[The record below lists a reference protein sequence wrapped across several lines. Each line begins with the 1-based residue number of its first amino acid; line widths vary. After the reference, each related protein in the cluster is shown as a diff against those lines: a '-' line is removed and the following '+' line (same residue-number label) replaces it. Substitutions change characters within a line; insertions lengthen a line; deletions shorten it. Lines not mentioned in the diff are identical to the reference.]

1 MQKLAHSIYFYSM
14 KKAAFLSALIL
25 FFCASGSFSSSRL
38 VIHFFGS
45 STCGECAEIKATIL
59 KPLAEEYRDKLDVRL
74 HDLDTD
80 SGFQLAVSMEEKYK
94 VTVSSPQEL
103 FFPDTVLL
111 GDESIM
117 KHGRDLILSY
127 LAHPEKWGGE
137 EIEVDKKKFAETLK
151 HRFQKF
157 TLVQIVLAGLVDGV
171 NPCAIATMIFLIS
184 FMAVQKRSRGEIL
197 AIGLTF
203 SAAVYVTYLLLG
215 LGAFK
220 ALSLL
225 QSYHL
230 IADGVRWFAV
240 IFAGAVAIICFRDAI
255 VYKMTGKA
263 KDIKLQLS
271 PKLKSRIHKVISGNL
286 SQKSLIVGTAVT
298 GFLVTLLEA
307 VCTGQV
313 YLPTIIL
320 MTQAE
325 GLRLTGWLYLI
336 LYNFLFVLP
345 LLIIMIL
352 AYYGL
357 RWEEL
362 SRTTQKNLPLLKT
375 IMGVVLVGLA
385 VFLAVAG

>member
-1 MQKLAHSIYFYSM
+1 M
-14 KKAAFLSALIL
+14 KKAAFVSAIT
-25 FFCASGSFSSSRL
+25 FFLCAGSSFSSSKL

-45 STCGECAEIKATIL
+45 RTCGECAEIKTKIL
-59 KPLAEEYRDKLDVRL
+59 KPLAEKHKDKLDVRL
-74 HDLDTD
+74 HDLDSD
-80 SGFQLAVSMEEKYK
+80 SGFQLSVSMEEKYE
-94 VTVSSPQEL
+94 VTTSSPQEL
-103 FFPDTVLL
+103 YFPDTVLL
-111 GDESIM
+111 GYKSIM
-117 KHGRDLILSY
+117 KHGRNMIVSY
-127 LAHPEKWGGE
+127 LSHPEKWGTGE
-137 EIEVDKKKFAETLK
+137 IAIDKGKFTETLK
-151 HRFQKF
+151 NRFQQF
-157 TLVQIVLAGLVDGV
+157 TFIQIVLAGLVDGV

-184 FMAVQKRSRGEIL
+184 FLAVQKRKRGEIL

-203 SAAVYVTYLLLG
+203 SAAVFVTYLFLG

-220 ALSLL
+220 AISLL
-225 QSYHL
+225 QSYHMV
-230 IADGVRWFAV
+230 ATGVRWFAV
-240 IFAGAVAIICFRDAI
+240 IFAGAVAIVCFRDAI

-263 KDIKLQLS
+263 KDIKLQLPTS
-271 PKLKSRIHKVISGNL
+271 LKSRIHKVISGNL
-286 SQKSLIVGTAVT
+286 SQKSLVVGTAAT

-325 GLRLTGWLYLI
+325 GLRLTGWLYLL

-375 IMGVVLVGLA
+375 IMGIVLIGLA
-385 VFLAVAG
+385 LFLALAG